1 MSLTRAQSNSLK
13 QLMDERAAEL
23 EEKIRGTL
31 PKPADDST
39 LERTGVAQDE
49 VDDATT
55 SAEEH
60 LNHTMHNHYVG
71 EMRLAD
77 AARERVASGQ
87 VDRCVDCDEPIG
99 YERLRAQPFAV
110 RCVDCQEIYE
120 RRSGALRR

>member
-1 MSLTRAQSNSLK
+1 MSLTRTQSNALR
-13 QLMDERAAEL
+13 QLIDERTAEL

-31 PKPADDST
+31 PKPADETT
-39 LERTGVAQDE
+39 LERTGAAQDE

-60 LNHTMHNHYVG
+60 LNYTMHRHYVD

-87 VDRCVDCDEPIG
+87 VNHCVDCDEPIG
-99 YERLRAQPFAV
+99 YERLQAQPFAV

-120 RRSGALRR
+120 RRSSAVRR